1 MKGKQAIVIGGSIA
15 GLAAARV
22 LADQYEQVLIIE
34 RDELPDGATVR
45 KSVAHGAHTHAL
57 LARGLRTLERL
68 LPGLTRD
75 LVEQGA
81 IECDPTADFAWYQ
94 HGVFKGRWPSGQP
107 AMLSMTRPLLEWRI
121 RIHVLAR
128 PNIALMAGHRVV
140 SLITTA
146 DRTRITGVRAEAVD
160 APEGAVQELEADLV
174 VDATGRGTRAP
185 GWLEELGC
193 GSVPVT
199 ELKSDVRYVSRMF
212 RSHEP
217 APAFKLGLFQD
228 HWPSTHLC
236 GAFRVEGDAW
246 SVTLQTMLG
255 EEVPATEEA
264 FMDYAR
270 SMPVPDLTRLLEQSE
285 PLGPLLFYRIPAN
298 LRRHYERMA
307 RFPDGLAI
315 IGDAATAFN
324 PRYGQGMAAA
334 VLGAEVLEESLK
346 EPAFGGPGSGQRFQK
361 ALAKAMDLPWEMSA
375 GEDLPFIMQGKL
387 PLAARFAGWYT
398 RRLLRLC
405 SVDREALAAFT
416 GVMHLL
422 RPMGDLFRPRLLW
435 KVLTLNERKLVAG

>member
-1 MKGKQAIVIGGSIA
+1 MKRNQAIVIGGSIA
-15 GLAAARV
+15 GLTAARV
-22 LADQYEQVLIIE
+22 LADQYERVLIIE

-57 LARGLRTLERL
+57 LARGLQTLERL

-81 IECDPTADFAWYQ
+81 VECDPNADFAWYQ
-94 HGVFKGRWPSGQP
+94 HGVFKGRWPSGKP

-121 RIHVLAR
+121 RFHVLAL
-128 PNIALMAGHRVV
+128 PNVELLAGHRVV
-140 SLITTA
+140 DLLTTT
-146 DRTRITGVRAEAVD
+146 DHTRVTGVRAEAVD
-160 APEGAVQELEADLV
+160 GPDGTARELPADLV
-174 VDATGRGTRAP
+174 VEATGRGTRAP
-185 GWLEELGC
+185 GWLQELGC
-193 GSVPVT
+193 GEVPVT
-199 ELKSDVRYVSRMF
+199 EIKSDVRYVSRMF
-212 RSHEP
+212 RHKGP
-217 APAFKLGLFQD
+217 APDFKLALLQND
-228 HWPSTHLC
+228 WPSTHLC

-255 EEVPATEEA
+255 EEVPATDEA
-264 FMDYAR
+264 FLEYAKNV
-270 SMPVPDLTRLLEQSE
+270 PVPHLARLLEQSE

-298 LRRHYERMA
+298 LRRHYERLT

-334 VLGAEVLEESLK
+334 VLGAEVLEQSLQD
-346 EPAFGGPGSGQRFQK
+346 PAFGGPGSGQRFQK

-375 GEDLPFIMQGKL
+375 GEDLPFIMQGRL
-387 PLAARFAGWYT
+387 PLATRFANWYT

-405 SVDREALAAFT
+405 SVDREALEAFT

-435 KVLTLNERKLVAG
+435 KVLTLNERQLVAG

>member
-1 MKGKQAIVIGGSIA
+1 MKRKQAIVIGGSIA
-15 GLAAARV
+15 GLTAARV
-22 LADQYEQVLIIE
+22 LADHYERVLIIE
-34 RDELPDGATVR
+34 RDDLPDGATVR
-45 KSVAHGAHTHAL
+45 KSAPQGAHTHAL

-68 LPGLTRD
+68 MPGLTRD

-81 IECDPTADFAWYQ
+81 VECDTTADFAWYQ

-107 AMLSMTRPLLEWRI
+107 ALSMTRPLLEWRM
-121 RIHVLAR
+121 RIHVLAT
-128 PNIALMAGHRVV
+128 PNITLMAGHRVV

-146 DRTRITGVRAEAVD
+146 DRTRITGVRAGAVD
-160 APEGAVQELEADLV
+160 GPEGAVRELEADLV
-174 VDATGRGTRAP
+174 VDATGRGSRVP

-193 GSVPVT
+193 GAVPVT
-199 ELKSDVRYVSRMF
+199 EIKSDVRYVSRIF
-212 RSHEP
+212 RNKGP
-217 APAFKLGLFQD
+217 APDFKLGLFQD
-228 HWPSTHLC
+228 DFPSTHL
-236 GAFRVEGDAW
+236 GAAFRVESDAC

-255 EEVPATEEA
+255 EEVPNTEA
-264 FMDYAR
+264 GFLAYAR
-270 SMPVPDLTRLLEQSE
+270 SIAVPHLAQLLEQSE
-285 PLGPLLFYRIPAN
+285 PLSPLLFYRIPSN

-334 VLGAEVLEESLK
+334 VLGAEVLEQSLK

-375 GEDLPFIMQGKL
+375 GEDLPFLEKSL
-387 PLAARFAGWYT
+387 PLSARFAGWYV

-405 SVDREALAAFT
+405 SVDREAVVAFA

-422 RPMGDLFRPRLLW
+422 RPMSDLFRPRLLW
-435 KVLTLNERKLVAG
+435 KVLTLNERRLLAN